1 MEDTAILDLY
11 WARDERAI
19 TETQKSYG
27 KYCYSIAYHILHDR
41 EDTEECLNDTW
52 MRAWNA
58 IPPKKPNRLELFLGT
73 ITRNLS
79 FDRWKGRHAQKR
91 GNGTMDM
98 ALDELAECIPAAH
111 DTESIVEAA
120 ELERSINAFL
130 HTLSEQECNVFLR
143 RYWFVEEYAQI
154 AERYGMNLNT
164 VKTSLFRTRKMSEQ
178 NREKEERL
186 FRALSGVEEELLHR
200 SEQNEGVEKRKANGK
215 IRRFPLYY
223 VSRIAAACLCFV
235 AMGAVF
241 VTVRNSS
248 KMADSTSNDTAAP
261 QSAYSTGAESAAPA
275 ENFAMAQAENAA
287 IEAEMAETAADMPEG
302 AVAEVTAGTDGA
314 VTGNLQ
320 AAQKNDSMDE
330 KQRSQPAVS
339 GNEASGA
346 EDSMEEAEQ
355 DQEETLIEKQK
366 SPSLEKM
373 KTKGQR

>member
-1 MEDTAILDLY
+1 
-11 WARDERAI
+11 
-19 TETQKSYG
+19 
-27 KYCYSIAYHILHDR
+27 
-41 EDTEECLNDTW
+41 
-52 MRAWNA
+52 
-58 IPPKKPNRLELFLGT
+58 
-73 ITRNLS
+73 
-79 FDRWKGRHAQKR
+79 
-91 GNGTMDM
+91 
-98 ALDELAECIPAAH
+98 
-111 DTESIVEAA
+111 
-120 ELERSINAFL
+120 
-130 HTLSEQECNVFLR
+130 
-143 RYWFVEEYAQI
+143 
-154 AERYGMNLNT
+154 
-164 VKTSLFRTRKMSEQ
+164 MSEQ

-248 KMADSTSNDTAAP
+248 KMADSTSNDAAAP
-261 QSAYSTGAESAAPA
+261 QSAYSAGAESAAPA
-275 ENFAMAQAENAA
+275 ENFAAAQAENAA
-287 IEAEMAETAADMPEG
+287 EEADMPEG
-302 AVAEVTAGTDGA
+302 AVAEVTADADGA

-373 KTKGQR
+373 KTKGQQ